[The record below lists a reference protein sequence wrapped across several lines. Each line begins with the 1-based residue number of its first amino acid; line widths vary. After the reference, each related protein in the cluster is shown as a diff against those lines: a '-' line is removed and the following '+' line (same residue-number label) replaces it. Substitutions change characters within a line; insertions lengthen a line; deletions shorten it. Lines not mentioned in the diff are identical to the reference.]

1 MILKDD
7 NEAELNLVIDTNLK
21 GLMNTTKAAYRHLQ
35 KYDDYGHIINVN
47 SIVGHNVVKF
57 GRKPVV
63 NMYAASKYAVT
74 ATTEV
79 LRQELNY
86 LQNRKVRVSVGYY
99 FVTYCLI
106 NQYFLLS

>member
-7 NEAELNLVIDTNLK
+7 NDAELNLVIDTNLK
-21 GLMNTTKAAYRHLQ
+21 GLLNTTKAAYRHLQ
-35 KYDDYGHIINVN
+35 KYDAHGHIINVN

-63 NMYAASKYAVT
+63 NIYAGSKYAVT

-86 LQNRKVRVSVGYY
+86 LENHKVRVSVSQY
-99 FVTYCLI
+99 FVQI
-106 NQYFLLS
+106 IWE